1 MKNVQ
6 PLYAQ
11 ASKPDI
17 ESLCNAYLN
26 RDAVI
31 GVIGMGYVGIPL
43 ICAACDKDFKAIG
56 FDIDQSKVDT
66 INDGKSYLSTVKSSR
81 IQEARDKGLS
91 VSYTHLRAH
100 ETREDRG

>member
-17 ESLCNAYLN
+17 ESLFNAYLN

-43 ICAACDKDFKAIG
+43 ICAACDIDFKSIG
-56 FDIDQSKVDT
+56 FDIDKEKIKSLNNGKINIYGLQKWLGVDV
-66 INDGKSYLSTVKSSR
+66 NKLN
-81 IQEARDKGLS
+81 
-91 VSYTHLRAH
+91 
-100 ETREDRG
+100 